1 MKGMTSLQKS
11 PTNRKQTF
19 LGGAAVL
26 AVATALVKVIGAI
39 YKIPL
44 NRLLGKSG
52 FGYFNTAYDIYAVL
66 LTVSTTGLPVA
77 MSRMISESRTLGRT
91 RQIRQVYS
99 VSRLVF
105 LLLGGVG
112 AGGMAILCHQLSS
125 VMSQKESWFAILCLS
140 PAVLFISLISADRGF
155 FQGQSNMM
163 PTSISQVLE
172 ALVKLAVGLIAA
184 WIFKKQTGSMIYAAG
199 GAILGVTASTVAS
212 YLYLVQKRRRAMAE
226 LDTEFCED
234 ETVLSR
240 KQTARQL
247 LSIAVPISLG
257 AAGMQLIIAID
268 GAVYMARLKGAAG
281 FATET
286 ANDMKGIYNFCQ
298 TIFNMPCA
306 FITPLTISVIP
317 AITEQLTRR
326 ASRVANTVAESA
338 IRVTSLIAMP
348 CSVGLIVLAEP
359 IMGFLGHY
367 AGADLVLATKLMRI
381 LGVCVGINSLVLIVT
396 AILQAHGYVYLP
408 VLNLAIGGIVKIIV
422 NFVLVGN
429 PKINI
434 VGAPLGTLAC
444 YLLISGLDVFAMKR
458 VLRRP
463 PAVLRN
469 VWKSAVAAVL
479 MGAVAWL
486 VNRVLAGAGLSAA
499 IRAAGAILVAV
510 VVYAVLVLLLKI
522 ITKDDCRLLPK
533 GDKIAKILKIS

>member
-1 MKGMTSLQKS
+1 MVVGW
-11 PTNRKQTF
+11 
-19 LGGAAVL
+19 
-26 AVATALVKVIGAI
+26 
-39 YKIPL
+39 
-44 NRLLGKSG
+44 
-52 FGYFNTAYDIYAVL
+52 
-66 LTVSTTGLPVA
+66 
-77 MSRMISESRTLGRT
+77 
-91 RQIRQVYS
+91 
-99 VSRLVF
+99 LVF
-105 LLLGGVG
+105 D
-112 AGGMAILCHQLSS
+112 H
-125 VMSQKESWFAILCLS
+125 
-140 PAVLFISLISADRGF
+140 RYY
-155 FQGQSNMM
+155 NRY
-163 PTSISQVLE
+163 
-172 ALVKLAVGLIAA
+172 GLIHHNHCHNSL
-184 WIFKKQTGSMIYAAG
+184 FEQTQYHQCNIGH
-199 GAILGVTASTVAS
+199 LQ
-212 YLYLVQKRRRAMAE
+212 YLNL
-226 LDTEFCED
+226 
-234 ETVLSR
+234 
-240 KQTARQL
+240 QTARQL

-367 AGADLVLATKLMRI
+367 AGADLVLAAKLMRI

-499 IRAAGAILVAV
+499 IRATGSILVAV
-510 VVYAVLVLLLKI
+510 FVYAVLVLLLKI

>member
-1 MKGMTSLQKS
+1 M
-11 PTNRKQTF
+11 
-19 LGGAAVL
+19 
-26 AVATALVKVIGAI
+26 ATAIVKIIGAI
-39 YKIPL
+39 YKLPL
-44 NRLLGKSG
+44 QRLLGDSG
-52 FGYFNTAYDIYAVL
+52 FSYFNTAYDIYSVL
-66 LTVSTTGLPVA
+66 LMISTTGLPVA
-77 MSRMISESRTLGRT
+77 MSRMISEARTLGRT
-91 RQIRQVYS
+91 RQIRQIYS
-99 VSRLVF
+99 TAKLIF
-105 LLLGGVG
+105 LTIGVVG
-112 AGGMAILCHQLSS
+112 AGLMLSLCRWLGSAL
-125 VMSQKESWFAILCLS
+125 MSQPESWFSILCLS
-140 PAVLFISLISADRGF
+140 PAVLFICLISADRGY
-155 FQGQSNMM
+155 FQGQANMM

-212 YLYLVQKRRRAMAE
+212 YLYLVWKRRRAMAE
-226 LDTEFCED
+226 LSAEFCAD

-247 LSIAVPISLG
+247 LSIAVPITLG

-281 FATET
+281 FATKM

-298 TIFNMPCA
+298 TMFNMPCA

-359 IMGFLGHY
+359 IMACLGPY

-510 VVYAVLVLLLKI
+510 FVYAVLVLLLKI

>member
-1 MKGMTSLQKS
+1 
-11 PTNRKQTF
+11 
-19 LGGAAVL
+19 
-26 AVATALVKVIGAI
+26 
-39 YKIPL
+39 

-66 LTVSTTGLPVA
+66 LMVSTTGLPVA

-91 RQIRQVYS
+91 RQIRQIYR
-99 VSRLVF
+99 VSLLVF
-105 LLLGGVG
+105 LIIGLAG

-172 ALVKLAVGLIAA
+172 ALVKLVVGLIAA

-281 FATET
+281 FATKM

-463 PAVLRN
+463 PALLRN

-510 VVYAVLVLLLKI
+510 VVYAVMVLIMKV
-522 ITKDDCRLLPK
+522 ITADDCKLLPK

>member
-1 MKGMTSLQKS
+1 MTALQKAS
-11 PTNRKQTF
+11 NNQKQTF

-26 AVATALVKVIGAI
+26 ALATAAVKVIGAI

-66 LTVSTTGLPVA
+66 LMVSTTGLPVA

-91 RQIRQVYS
+91 RQIRQIYR
-99 VSRLVF
+99 VSLVVF
-105 LLLGGVG
+105 LIIGLAG

-199 GAILGVTASTVAS
+199 GAILGVTVGTLVAM
-212 YLYLVQKRRRAMAE
+212 LYTTFKRRRAMAE
-226 LDTEFCED
+226 LDAESCGD
-234 ETVLSR
+234 ETVLPR

-247 LSIAVPISLG
+247 LSIAVPITLG

-326 ASRVANTVAESA
+326 ASQAAKTVAESA

-359 IMGFLGHY
+359 IMAFLGHY
-367 AGADLVLATKLMRI
+367 AGADLVLAAKLMRI

-396 AILQAHGYVYLP
+396 AILQAHGFVYLP
-408 VLNLAIGGIVKIIV
+408 VLNLAIGGIVKVIV

-444 YLLISGLDVFAMKR
+444 YLLISGLDIFALKR

-463 PAVLRN
+463 PAVFRN
-469 VWKSAVAAVL
+469 VWKSAAAAVI
-479 MGAVAWL
+479 MGGAAWL
-486 VNRVLAGAGLSAA
+486 VNRVLSGAGLSAA
-499 IRAAGAILVAV
+499 IRAAGSILVAV

-522 ITKDDCRLLPK
+522 ITKDDCKLLPK

>member
-1 MKGMTSLQKS
+1 MTALQKAS
-11 PTNRKQTF
+11 NNRKQTF

-26 AVATALVKVIGAI
+26 ALATAAVKVIGAI

-66 LTVSTTGLPVA
+66 LMVSTTGLPVA

-105 LLLGGVG
+105 LLLGGIG

-212 YLYLVQKRRRAMAE
+212 YLYLVQKRRRAMVE
-226 LDTEFCED
+226 LDVELCED

-247 LSIAVPISLG
+247 LSIAVPITLG

-326 ASRVANTVAESA
+326 ASRAANTVAESA

-367 AGADLVLATKLMRI
+367 AGADLVLAAKLMRI

-408 VLNLAIGGIVKIIV
+408 VLNLAIGGIVKVIV

-444 YLLISGLDVFAMKR
+444 YLLISGLDIFAMKR
-458 VLRRP
+458 VLSRP

-499 IRAAGAILVAV
+499 IRAAGSILVAV